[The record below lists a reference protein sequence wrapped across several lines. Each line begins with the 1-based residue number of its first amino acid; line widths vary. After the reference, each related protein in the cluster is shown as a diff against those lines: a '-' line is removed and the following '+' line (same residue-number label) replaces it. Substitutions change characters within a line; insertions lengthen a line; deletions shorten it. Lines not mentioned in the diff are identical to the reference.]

1 MDIYNRI
8 IEAIAEKLVS
18 VRLDEVTWAQLQAAK
33 KRMAAKKAGRAAG
46 IESGHEYGHDRPA
59 SERPKV
65 EKPSRQWWG
74 QSGNKRGR
82 FSPGGDLESPYGPG
96 QSGNAPPV
104 KPLRKDSDNLK
115 GGKQGK
121 PGVEW

>member
-18 VRLDEVTWAQLQAAK
+18 IRLDEVTWAQLQAAK

-46 IESGHEYGHDRPA
+46 VGSGHEYGH
-59 SERPKV
+59 SGERTNV
-65 EKPSRQWWG
+65 RQLTG
-74 QSGNKRGR
+74 QGAGVRGGDR
-82 FSPGGDLESPYGPG
+82 FSHDHPQSLATGTEDDPWNRAARNIPIKPEISKTEGP
-96 QSGNAPPV
+96 
-104 KPLRKDSDNLK
+104 K

-121 PGVEW
+121 RGVES